1 MAEHGELSIRENKSE
16 RYAGSG
22 SGRVLD
28 FSEEF
33 EFYSH
38 FRRKSL
44 ENKNQG
50 GVYDLIRLLQR
61 LLCLLYGEGS
71 EKG

>member
-50 GVYDLIRLLQR
+50 GVL
-61 LLCLLYGEGS
+61 
-71 EKG
+71 